1 MFVNKK
7 SDDFVGILTI
17 NRPETLNA
25 MNPDVLQEIDKSVN
39 DFIKDEKIGVIILT
53 GEGEKSFIAG
63 ADIKIMQQLD
73 HKGAL
78 KFGKLGQKVTL
89 TIENSP
95 KPIIAAVNG
104 FALGG
109 GCEISLA
116 CHIRFASD
124 DAKFAQPEVKLGL
137 IPGWG
142 GTQRL
147 PKIVG
152 KGIATELII
161 GGQIID
167 AQEAYRIGLAN
178 KVFPSKN
185 LMEESVKFAKSI
197 INNGPNSITQSL
209 NCINKSFENTLIEG
223 LDMEAKTFSKLFK
236 TKETIEGL
244 TAFVEKRKANFR
256 PK

>member
-7 SDDFVGILTI
+7 IDDFVGILTI
-17 NRPETLNA
+17 DRPEALNA
-25 MNPDVLQEIDKSVN
+25 MNTDVLQEIDKSVN

-53 GEGEKSFIAG
+53 GKGEKSFIAG

-78 KFGKLGQKVTL
+78 EFGKLGQKITL

-116 CHIRFASD
+116 CHLRFASD

-161 GGQIID
+161 GGNMID

-185 LMEESVKFAKSI
+185 LLDESVKFGKSI
-197 INNGPNSITQSL
+197 IGNAPNSVAQSL
-209 NCINKSFENTLIEG
+209 DCINKSYECTLIDG
-223 LDMEAKTFSKLFK
+223 LDMEVNKFSELF
-236 TKETIEGL
+236 ETMETTEGL

-256 PK
+256 P

>member
-7 SDDFVGILTI
+7 IDDFVGILTI
-17 NRPETLNA
+17 DRPEALNA

-53 GEGEKSFIAG
+53 GKGEKSFIAG

-78 KFGKLGQKVTL
+78 EFGKLGQKITL

-116 CHIRFASD
+116 CHLRFASD

-161 GGQIID
+161 GGNMID

-185 LMEESVKFAKSI
+185 LLDESVKFGKSI
-197 INNGPNSITQSL
+197 IDNAPNSVAQSL
-209 NCINKSFENTLIEG
+209 DCINKSYECTIIDG
-223 LDMEAKTFSKLFK
+223 LDMEVNKFSELF
-236 TKETIEGL
+236 ETMETTEGL

-256 PK
+256 P

>member
-7 SDDFVGILTI
+7 IDDFVGILTI
-17 NRPETLNA
+17 DRPEALNA

-53 GEGEKSFIAG
+53 GKGEKSFIAG
-63 ADIKIMQQLD
+63 ADIKIMKQLD

-78 KFGKLGQKVTL
+78 EFGKLGQKITL

-116 CHIRFASD
+116 CHLRFASD

-161 GGQIID
+161 GGHMID

-178 KVFPSKN
+178 KVFPSKI
-185 LMEESVKFAKSI
+185 LLDESVKFAKSI
-197 INNGPNSITQSL
+197 IDNAPNSVAQSL
-209 NCINKSFENTLIEG
+209 DCINKSYECTLIDG
-223 LDMEAKTFSKLFK
+223 LDMEVNRFSELFA
-236 TKETIEGL
+236 TMETTEGL

-256 PK
+256 S